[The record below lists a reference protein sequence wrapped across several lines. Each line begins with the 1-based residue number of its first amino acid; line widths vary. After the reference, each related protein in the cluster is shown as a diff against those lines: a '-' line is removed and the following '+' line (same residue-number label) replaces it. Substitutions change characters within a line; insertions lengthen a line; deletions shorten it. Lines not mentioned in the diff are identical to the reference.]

1 MRNLKQT
8 FIITLLLL
16 FTNFCFAQKP
26 SIDSLI
32 VEIDSQVIL
41 KMSIYNYFDLE
52 KDVGDDLKRLQKIL
66 KVNQDVPNNLPY
78 TITYKP
84 NEKLTIKTEEKA
96 ERLIWEKGEYKSY
109 KFDNTC
115 YVFSNKYH
123 LTIDFNEYEEL
134 ISENLIEKVVKT
146 VEETKSKN
154 SRHLKLFKYA
164 FQKDSL
170 IKSEDSRIGNT
181 SQMIFIKAN
190 VGVSLIKNDPVIDLT
205 GELGFGATSKGMLK
219 NQYYL
224 AYNLFYDFNGSSS
237 NNINS
242 FLNLGYRRNF
252 SKDKDDTNWI
262 GLELGYLVLQNGDMF
277 DEDTFRFGVN
287 WEAGNYISISPQ
299 LYISS
304 EQTYPAIR
312 IGFGF

>member
-134 ISENLIEKVVKT
+134 ISENLIVISQQSLVYLT
-146 VEETKSKN
+146 RSKN
-154 SRHLKLFKYA
+154 FGNYV
-164 FQKDSL
+164 
-170 IKSEDSRIGNT
+170 RIR
-181 SQMIFIKAN
+181 SIPRF
-190 VGVSLIKNDPVIDLT
+190 S
-205 GELGFGATSKGMLK
+205 GFPGYFNHGI
-219 NQYYL
+219 L
-224 AYNLFYDFNGSSS
+224 AYDFPNGYCT
-237 NNINS
+237 
-242 FLNLGYRRNF
+242 LLDRRF
-252 SKDKDDTNWI
+252 CW
-262 GLELGYLVLQNGDMF
+262 
-277 DEDTFRFGVN
+277 
-287 WEAGNYISISPQ
+287 
-299 LYISS
+299 
-304 EQTYPAIR
+304 R
-312 IGFGF
+312 IA